1 MARRAPYLWNV
12 DLSTRPARVLAT
24 LLVAALFSLSA
35 IPTEASAAASR
46 RDCCGHLCP
55 ASQCPTPDATLGVPS
70 VVACCALAP
79 ASPHPS
85 ATTPLTAAPLQAIV
99 SEVVGRA
106 FSRPV
111 ARSHARP
118 HDTGP
123 PPLGRRHLALS
134 VLQV

>member
-1 MARRAPYLWNV
+1 MARRAPYLWDV
-12 DLSTRPARVLAT
+12 DLSTRPARVLAM

-35 IPTEASAAASR
+35 IPAEASAAASR

-85 ATTPLTAAPLQAIV
+85 ALTPPATVPPQAVVSEV
-99 SEVVGRA
+99 SEVVP
-106 FSRPV
+106 SRPV
-111 ARSHARP
+111 AHARP